1 MKLYRDISLFEGRS
15 PLSQSRKSNMNVLL
29 NIAQDVVKTLQ
40 IAMVFLDLNLGNG
53 RITSDPVKV

>member
-1 MKLYRDISLFEGRS
+1 
-15 PLSQSRKSNMNVLL
+15 MNVLL

-40 IAMVFLDLNLGNG
+40 IAMVFLDLSLGNG